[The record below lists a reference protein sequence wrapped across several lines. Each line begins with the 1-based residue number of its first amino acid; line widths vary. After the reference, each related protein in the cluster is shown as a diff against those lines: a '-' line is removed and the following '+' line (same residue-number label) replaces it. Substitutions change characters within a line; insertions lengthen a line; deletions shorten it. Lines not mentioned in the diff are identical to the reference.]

1 MYVTFILKNPI
12 GFAKKIK
19 VVEYFAFLKTT
30 FIIFLKI
37 NVYLLY
43 RIVEIK
49 KSRNV

>member
-12 GFAKKIK
+12 GFAKKNY
-19 VVEYFAFLKTT
+19 VVEYFAFFKTT
-30 FIIFLKI
+30 FIVILKI
-37 NVYLLY
+37 HVY